1 MGRSV
6 IEHFLPVPR
15 RAPLSAPP
23 LTPNLRDNQTKDYRQ
38 CVSANGTGSSSSRR
52 VRSPVCFCG

>member
-38 CVSANGTGSSSSRR
+38 CVSANGTGSSSSR
-52 VRSPVCFCG
+52 SPVCFCG